1 MAELFCLRCRSG
13 QVNLFSVRMRAA
25 KGGRHISG
33 AERIA
38 PADGV
43 EAMTAA
49 LIVRAMAHENGPPEE
64 IAITVASL
72 AGKEIFKFK
81 PLQVINNLPVQAR
94 SSGPQTAAIGK
105 VNSAVNIS
113 HDIAVS
119 ELVKAGVSEIAAR
132 GAMEQIIS
140 GASPAGENMRGAM
153 LIDART
159 GERLEPDRAR
169 GVRARAVDWGQHALP
184 QVLRAEKELNCSTPH
199 FREALALATKVANA
213 PGAVAE
219 LCISDDPR
227 YTTGYV
233 ASLARGYCRIA
244 SIKEPG
250 SVFGGRA
257 FFVDADKFDM
267 KEYIDYMREAP
278 VLVCGAVEIVAN

>member
-1 MAELFCLRCRSG
+1 
-13 QVNLFSVRMRAA
+13 MRAA
-25 KGGRHISG
+25 RGGRHISG

-38 PADGV
+38 PADEV
-43 EAMTAA
+43 EAVTSA
-49 LIVRAMAHENGPPEE
+49 LIKRAMAHENGPPEE
-64 IAITVASL
+64 IAVTVTSL

-81 PLQVINNLPVQAR
+81 PLRVINNPPPERR
-94 SSGPQTAAIGK
+94 SVGPQTAAIGT
-105 VNSAVNIS
+105 VNSVVNIS

-132 GAMEQIIS
+132 GALDRISS
-140 GASPAGENMRGAM
+140 GASPVGENMRGAM

-159 GERLEPDRAR
+159 GERLEQDRVR
-169 GVRARAVDWGQHALP
+169 GIRARAVDWGQNALP
-184 QVLRAEKELNCSTPH
+184 QILRAEKELNCVTSH

-227 YTTGYV
+227 YTTGYA
-233 ASLARGYCRIA
+233 ASLARGYCRIT

-250 SVFGGRA
+250 GAFGGRA

-267 KEYIDYMREAP
+267 KKYLDYMRETP
-278 VLVCGAVEIVAN
+278 VLVSGAVEILAYSRSQLNCKILSTRVT